1 MCGVVGV
8 VLPDRGH
15 EAAAVAATA
24 LFALQ
29 HRGQESAGIGVSD
42 GRTLMIYKDLGMVG
56 QVLDE
61 RRLQPGHDDR
71 PTTLERQDQR
81 GQAFA
86 EVRHVP
92 GQVVEIR

>member
-8 VLPDRGH
+8 VLPGRGH

-42 GRTLMIYKDLGMVG
+42 GSHLMI
-56 QVLDE
+56 
-61 RRLQPGHDDR
+61 
-71 PTTLERQDQR
+71 
-81 GQAFA
+81 
-86 EVRHVP
+86 
-92 GQVVEIR
+92 